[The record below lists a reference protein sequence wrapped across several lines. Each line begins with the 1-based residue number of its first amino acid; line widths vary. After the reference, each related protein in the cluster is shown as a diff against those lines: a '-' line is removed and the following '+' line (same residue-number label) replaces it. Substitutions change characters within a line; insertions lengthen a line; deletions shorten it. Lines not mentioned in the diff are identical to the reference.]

1 MTSAV
6 WDRREVLNIAG
17 GFVAAGLIT
26 MLAFATWALIYREV
40 PGPNRDALM
49 VVIGILSMNVGQI
62 VAFFF
67 GSSQTNKKQAET
79 IETLAKTAQT
89 AGAALSPHAD
99 ANVTLDP
106 GQSAKVSASEQV
118 P

>member
-1 MTSAV
+1 MSKATNLAA
-6 WDRREVLNIAG
+6 REVLNIAG
-17 GFVAAGLIT
+17 GLVATGLIL

-79 IETLAKTAQT
+79 IETLARTAQV
-89 AGAALSPHAD
+89 AGEALSPSAD
-99 ANVTLDP
+99 ATVTLEP
-106 GQSAKVSASEQV
+106 GQSAKVSAEQA